1 MQRCIN
7 YMLAVLNTNAT
18 QPKMYPSSHMKT
30 IVVWKTNHCKLSN
43 VNGRQTV
50 EEPTSTCCLYHVQFC
65 SNFTIDCKIIVF
77 TSRSNFL
84 VPIPS
89 FQSHNLVWE
98 QDRAT
103 TPFSSIWSASGGKSG
118 SPWCDKK
125 GRLLWNGQ
133 TAIQSRSADGS
144 SVNSYCLCVLWIGG
158 AQQLL
163 VLLTC
168 HSPVWEG

>member
-18 QPKMYPSSHMKT
+18 QAKMYPSSHMKT

-43 VNGRQTV
+43 ANGRQTA
-50 EEPTSTCCLYHVQFC
+50 EELTWTCCLYHVQFC

-77 TSRSNFL
+77 TSRSN
-84 VPIPS
+84 S
-89 FQSHNLVWE
+89 FTSRSNSHNLVWE
-98 QDRAT
+98 QDRTT
-103 TPFSSIWSASGGKSG
+103 TPFSSIWSSSGGKSG

-144 SVNSYCLCVLWIGG
+144 GVNSYCLCVLWIGG

-163 VLLTC
+163 VLLTW